1 MEPRA
6 AHRISMNGTHGDTA
20 PASPWWRLNIPV
32 TNWAKNTKAAG
43 SKENRVMSMTADP
56 TLPAAQST
64 QTRSTQAMM
73 DRIAQLRSAST
84 AEALR
89 ALRTAFPEIPLAA
102 RVTALEAAR
111 RADADS
117 SR

>member
-1 MEPRA
+1 
-6 AHRISMNGTHGDTA
+6 
-20 PASPWWRLNIPV
+20 
-32 TNWAKNTKAAG
+32 
-43 SKENRVMSMTADP
+43 MSMTADP
-56 TLPAAQST
+56 LLSEAQLT
-64 QTRSTQAMM
+64 QTQSTQAMM

-89 ALRTAFPEIPLAA
+89 ELRTAFPEMPLAA

-117 SR
+117 LR